1 MSTSQ
6 IYYLDMKGTSQVD
19 YLDTKSTSQLE
30 SLKEVKDIY
39 LGLSSSAK
47 CYCVSH
53 HQSTN
58 SIIFTVQSYHT
69 SSFRW
74 LAWPRVAC
82 SPPCCGRYQG
92 CWLTFCNHICVF
104 ISILLQAMFCTIFFG
119 AAGKSF
125 VSLWWCIAVYKRSG
139 ILQYGT
145 SDKGGVYSLWYRHGN
160 CGGV

>member
-92 CWLTFCNHICVF
+92 PAWWLLPHLSQSYLSIHIYSDTSHLSHYLCWSLQCIVSGWQVFC
-104 ISILLQAMFCTIFFG
+104 
-119 AAGKSF
+119 
-125 VSLWWCIAVYKRSG
+125 VSMVVHCCIREVWDSSVWYK
-139 ILQYGT
+139 
-145 SDKGGVYSLWYRHGN
+145 W
-160 CGGV
+160 